1 MVKENT
7 KVAEISV
14 SYRPAVANKPIV
26 VSALDAYVLFKPFF
40 DEGTISLQESFMV
53 MYLNRMSRV
62 LGIYPMSIGGITGT
76 VADIRLIFSIALA
89 TASTSI
95 ILAHNHPSGNM
106 KSSKADIEL
115 TRRIKEGANLMDIK
129 LLDHLIISPVDRE
142 YFSFADEGMLL

>member
-26 VSALDAYVLFKPFF
+26 ISALDAYVIFKPFF
-40 DEGTISLQESFMV
+40 DEGTINLQESFMV
-53 MYLNRMSRV
+53 MYLNRMNRV
-62 LGIYPMSIGGITGT
+62 LGIFPLSVGGITGT
-76 VADIRLIFSIALA
+76 VVDIRLIFSIALA
-89 TASTSI
+89 TASSSI

-106 KSSKADIEL
+106 KSSQADIEL

-129 LLDHLIISPVDRE
+129 LLDHLIISPTEGE
-142 YFSFADEGMLL
+142 YYSMADEGIL

>member
-53 MYLNRMSRV
+53 MYLNRMKRV

-76 VADIRLIFSIALA
+76 VADIRLIFSVAL
-89 TASTSI
+89 TIASTSI
-95 ILAHNHPSGNM
+95 LLAHNHPSGNM
-106 KSSKADIEL
+106 KSSKGDIDL
-115 TRRIKEGANLMDIK
+115 TNRIKDAGKLLDIK
-129 LLDHLIISPVDRE
+129 LLDHLIISPTEGE
-142 YFSFADEGMLL
+142 YYSFADDGIL

>member
-26 VSALDAYVLFKPFF
+26 ISSLDAYVLFKSFF
-40 DEGTISLQESFMV
+40 DESTINLQESFMV
-53 MYLNRMSRV
+53 MYLNRRSRV

-76 VADIRLIFSIALA
+76 VADIRLIFSVAL
-89 TASTSI
+89 TIASTSI
-95 ILAHNHPSGNM
+95 LISHNHPSGNM
-106 KSSKADIEL
+106 KPSKGDIEL
-115 TRRIKEGANLMDIK
+115 TNRIKEGGKLLDIK

-142 YFSFADEGMLL
+142 YYSFADEGLL

>member
-14 SYRPAVANKPIV
+14 SYRPAVANKPIIV
-26 VSALDAYVLFKPFF
+26 NALDAYVLFKPFF
-40 DEGTISLQESFMV
+40 DESTINLQESFMV
-53 MYLNRMSRV
+53 MYLNRMNRV

-89 TASTSI
+89 TASTGI

-106 KSSKADIEL
+106 KSSKGDIDL
-115 TRRIKEGANLMDIK
+115 TNRIKDAGKLLDIK
-129 LLDHLIISPVDRE
+129 LLDHLIISPKEGE
-142 YFSFADEGMLL
+142 YYSFADDGIL

>member
-26 VSALDAYVLFKPFF
+26 VSALDAYVLFKQFF

-53 MYLNRMSRV
+53 MYLNRMNRV

-76 VADIRLIFSIALA
+76 VADIRLIFSVAL
-89 TASTSI
+89 TIASTSI
-95 ILAHNHPSGNM
+95 LLAHNHPSGNM
-106 KSSKADIEL
+106 KSSKGDIDL
-115 TRRIKEGANLMDIK
+115 TNRIKDAGKLLDIK
-129 LLDHLIISPVDRE
+129 LLDHLIISPKEGE
-142 YFSFADEGMLL
+142 YYSFADDGIL

>member
-14 SYRPAVANKPIV
+14 SYRPAVANKPIIV
-26 VSALDAYVLFKPFF
+26 NALDAYVLFKQFF

-76 VADIRLIFSIALA
+76 VADIRLIFSVAL
-89 TASTSI
+89 TIASTSI
-95 ILAHNHPSGNM
+95 LLAHNHPSGNM
-106 KSSKADIEL
+106 KSSKGDIDL
-115 TRRIKEGANLMDIK
+115 TNRIKDAGKLLDIK
-129 LLDHLIISPVDRE
+129 LLDHLIISPIEGE
-142 YFSFADEGMLL
+142 YYSFADDGIL